1 MKFPKKLTV
10 EVLKNDLAKSCDF
23 GIIKDDKVICR
34 IININENLNIKFI
47 NSILVTP
54 KFQRIIS
61 SLLFS
66 NFDVMWN
73 MLKNNTKGNNLL
85 NILGK
90 LSNE

>member
-1 MKFPKKLTV
+1 M
-10 EVLKNDLAKSCDF
+10 
-23 GIIKDDKVICR
+23 IKDDKVICM

-54 KFQRIIS
+54 KFHRIIS

>member
-1 MKFPKKLTV
+1 MTLPNLVILELLTMTM
-10 EVLKNDLAKSCDF
+10 LF
-23 GIIKDDKVICR
+23 GT

-73 MLKNNTKGNNLL
+73 MLKNNTNGSNLL

>member
-1 MKFPKKLTV
+1 M
-10 EVLKNDLAKSCDF
+10 SCDL
-23 GIIKDDKVICR
+23 GIINDEKIIWI
-34 IININENLNIKFI
+34 IINIKENLNIKFI

-54 KFQRIIS
+54 KFQSIIS
-61 SLLFS
+61 SLLLS

>member
-10 EVLKNDLAKSCDF
+10 EVRKNDLAKSCDL
-23 GIIKDDKVICR
+23 GIINDDKVICT

>member
-1 MKFPKKLTV
+1 M
-10 EVLKNDLAKSCDF
+10 
-23 GIIKDDKVICR
+23 
-34 IININENLNIKFI
+34 IINITDILNIKLI
-47 NSILVTP
+47 NSILFTP
-54 KFQRIIS
+54 KFHKIKS

>member
-1 MKFPKKLTV
+1 M
-10 EVLKNDLAKSCDF
+10 SCDL
-23 GIIKDDKVICR
+23 GIINDEKIIWI
-34 IININENLNIKFI
+34 IINIKENLNIKFI

-54 KFQRIIS
+54 KFQSIIS